1 MSSEAI
7 TFQIIARPSDQL
19 IIVLAP
25 MNLAI
30 DRLPH
35 YKSTDF
41 DDFSVLLLNPGNCN
55 FYRDC
60 ILEVVD
66 LIKSAIEETNAK
78 RLTFCGSSMGAY
90 GALYFGSLF
99 EQTRYIVGYAPFL
112 RLDHPAS
119 LSKMAMRADLIAD
132 EDQQFLELV
141 QRLKESTA
149 EIYLFHPCIDR
160 QDGIH
165 IADSELLQEFSH
177 VRRYHLLCEHD
188 IHRYISLTKMVSNI
202 VHFSN
207 ILEKDV
213 SHLLCNEFEI
223 SLSKMIY
230 CLYLDE
236 SLGKTTDFNLSPVP
250 IENSK
255 NWIYFYWKAR
265 NLYRRG
271 DLWSSLSNFMIAM
284 SYGGSNFSET
294 HFCIANVFKDLG
306 LRNAAIGHYQ
316 EAYKLDSNNSN
327 ISKTICSLLIQ

>member
-1 MSSEAI
+1 MISGAI
-7 TFQIIARPSDQL
+7 NHQIIPRPSDEL
-19 IIVLAP
+19 IVVLAP
-25 MNLAI
+25 MDLAI

-35 YKSTDF
+35 YKNTDF
-41 DDFSVLLLNPGNCN
+41 ENFNVLLINPGNCN

-60 ILEVVD
+60 ILEIID
-66 LIKSAIEETNAK
+66 LIKTAIKETNAI

-119 LSKMAMRADLIAD
+119 LSKMAMRPDLMAD
-132 EDQQFLELV
+132 EDQQFLELM
-141 QRLKESTA
+141 QRLKKSTA
-149 EIYLFHPCIDR
+149 EIYLFHPCVDK

-165 IADSELLQEFSH
+165 MADSELFQDCSH
-177 VRRYHLLCEHD
+177 IKRYHLLCEHD
-188 IHRYISLTKMVSNI
+188 IHRFISLPKMVSNL

-207 ILEKDV
+207 ILEDQV
-213 SHLLCNEFEI
+213 LPLLGNDFEI
-223 SLSKMIY
+223 SLSKTIY
-230 CLYLDE
+230 FLYLDE
-236 SLGKTTDFNLSPVP
+236 SLGKTTDFNLSPMP

-255 NWIYFYWKAR
+255 NWSYFYWKAR

-271 DLWSSLSNFMIAM
+271 DLWSSLSNFMTAM
-284 SYGGSNFSET
+284 SHGGSYFSET

-316 EAYKLDSNNSN
+316 EAYKLDSNNPN
-327 ISKTICSLLIQ
+327 ISKTICALMIQ